1 MLVGELNP
9 GESREVL
16 RKIKEAVQALASRVA
31 DTVSRKE
38 LDEKDLERIFQE
50 LEEIFVESDVAYEA
64 LPALFSE
71 LKSRLL
77 GIRISRFREEEE
89 IWARIWEALVDVVRR
104 VEPPGDLVDLVRNS
118 GVKPYIAVFLGVNGV
133 GKTTTIAKVAN
144 RMIRAGLRP
153 LLVAAD
159 TFRAGAQEQ
168 LAVHADRLGVP
179 IFRGK
184 YGTDPAA
191 VAKDAV
197 TYASKRGLDA
207 VLVDTAGRMHVDV
220 DLVEELRKVIRV
232 VRPHI
237 RILVLDS
244 LTGNDALEQ
253 MRYFESTVGFDA
265 VVLTKMDA
273 DAKGG
278 CALTLALLLKKPIAY
293 IGTGQGYEDLE
304 IFRAEDFVKRILE

>member
-1 MLVGELNP
+1 VLVGELNP

-16 RKIKEAVQALASRVA
+16 RRIKEAVQALASRVA
-31 DTVSRKE
+31 DVVSRKE
-38 LDEKDLERIFQE
+38 LDEEDLERIFQE
-50 LEEIFVESDVAYEA
+50 LEVTFIESDVAYEA
-64 LPALFSE
+64 LPVLFNE

-77 GIRISRFREEEE
+77 GTRVSRFRGEEVQ
-89 IWARIWEALVDVVRR
+89 ARIREALVDIIRR

-118 GVKPYIAVFLGVNGV
+118 GVKPYVAVFLGVNGV

-153 LLVAAD
+153 ILVAAD

-184 YGTDPAA
+184 YGADPAA

-220 DLVEELRKVIRV
+220 DLVEELRKVVRV
-232 VRPHI
+232 VKPHT

-253 MRYFESTVGFDA
+253 MKYFESTVGFDA
-265 VVLTKMDA
+265 VILTKMDA

-293 IGTGQGYEDLE
+293 IGTGQGYDDLE
-304 IFRAEDFVKRILE
+304 VFRAEDLVRRILD